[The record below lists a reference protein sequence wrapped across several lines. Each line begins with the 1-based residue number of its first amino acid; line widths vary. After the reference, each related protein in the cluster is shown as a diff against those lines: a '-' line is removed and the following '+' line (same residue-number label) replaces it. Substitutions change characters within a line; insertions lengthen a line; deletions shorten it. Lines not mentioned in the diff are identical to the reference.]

1 MLKPSV
7 VGADNLAFTGTT
19 AQNARGMA
27 ERIAGGRDDLAGKV
41 FVGAGVEI
49 RSDANLT
56 LGSDWNL
63 QPVSG
68 SRIGEATTVTLRA
81 AGNLNIANS
90 LSDGFTA
97 APGASNRSAIAANG
111 VALAVDA
118 ASYRLVGG
126 ADLTS
131 ADVMAT
137 VRSATTGDVTIG
149 RAATGNAAPPGV
161 FVRTTT
167 GSIEIAAGHD
177 VQQLNSQ
184 ARIYTTGTPVAA
196 ADMAGFERVGV
207 RVSDQLIRATG
218 GALGPFFEN
227 AGAITLSAGNDVV
240 GAPAT
245 VYLANGTT
253 QNVQYVTDWWYR
265 QTGTTEADR
274 PVALWSRYDLFSQGF
289 ASFGGGNISVHAG
302 RDVVDLDVATPGS
315 GFAVAALGQAGAADY
330 KPAQSRW
337 FSGGVVE
344 VAAGR
349 NVVGGLLL
357 AGGAQANLNAGGSI
371 GGSSEAARSYPAPQL
386 LHGDTAW
393 TVEAAGD
400 ITLGSPTNPA
410 LLAGAAQG
418 TERSQ
423 RTDVIDGLATHA
435 SARIVSAAGDVTLV
449 ALRPGSVSGS
459 NAGSA
464 AEIVPDELLLA
475 APQGGITAPVLT
487 QRPVGA
493 STLALLARDS
503 VDVIAVRVPVSVA
516 PADAQPHPL
525 SQVEIDEYYNV
536 FRGEWAGTRVGLD
549 TSDRTPVRLVS
560 EQGSVRFDSL
570 PSFSARPVRLI
581 AHDDVVLDG
590 GPLQVQ
596 HQRADELSVLQA
608 GRDVLFTGQGSLR
621 IAGPGDVMVLA
632 ARDID
637 FGRGPGI
644 TTVGNQDNPL
654 RLGRGGAGITLL
666 AGVRLSD
673 YADAAQRNFQLLGS
687 GFANFPAELAVQLEA
702 LQAGG
707 ALLDEATQASAAKA
721 FAALSPEAQRARV
734 RQLVGAAEFDRA
746 AEAYLTRAVAQAEA
760 LSLAAAQASESGAV
774 SGGARND
781 DALPVPGSELL
792 AGSHTLPRGATAAQR
807 EAAQA
812 QVRSE
817 LREALQTRVVAAV
830 LAARA
835 EALDA
840 AARTSLALAVSPHA
854 EALRS
859 FVALRS
865 GVLLDA
871 AESARRFAALPLEQQ
886 ALFMNRVLYSELRTA
901 GRAALNGERIAYLR
915 GYDALDGL
923 FDSGRARSNVTLSN
937 SQVKTEQGGDI
948 RIAAPAGGINVGD
961 LAGGGIVKSASEL
974 GIVTVAGGSIEAS
987 AGLSFE
993 VNQSRVF
1000 TLDRGDVLLWS
1011 SLGNL
1016 DAGRGAKTVVGAPP
1030 PVFRINE
1037 QGQFVVDTSGS
1048 FSGSGIAVLNR
1059 DSTLDLYA
1067 TFGEINSGD
1076 AGIQS
1081 AGNAFLGAARFV
1093 GADNLAVGGVA
1104 VGAPP
1109 PAPTGGAT
1117 AGLAN
1122 SGQDVGRAS
1131 LKPAESD
1138 EEEAKR
1144 KRRARRNLLL
1154 DFLGF
1159 GPERS

>member
-1 MLKPSV
+1 MLKPST
-7 VGADNLAFTGTT
+7 VGADNLAFTGPS
-19 AQNARGMA
+19 AQNSQLIAARV
-27 ERIAGGRDDLAGKV
+27 AGGRDDLAGKLV
-41 FVGAGVEI
+41 VSAGVEI
-49 RSDANLT
+49 RSAANLA

-63 QPVSG
+63 QPSTGNRV
-68 SRIGEATTVTLRA
+68 GEPVRLTLRA
-81 AGNLNIANS
+81 AGDLSVTNS
-90 LSDGFTA
+90 LSDGFAA
-97 APGASNRSAIAANG
+97 APGASNRSAITANG
-111 VALAVDA
+111 VALAA
-118 ASYRLVGG
+118 GGASYRLVGG
-126 ADLTS
+126 ADLAS

-137 VRSATTGDVTIG
+137 VRSDSAGDVTIG
-149 RAATGNAAPPGV
+149 RAATGNLAPPSV
-161 FVRTTT
+161 LVRTTT
-167 GSIEIAAGHD
+167 GSIEISAGHD
-177 VQQLNSQ
+177 LRQLNSQ

-196 ADMAGFERVGV
+196 ADTAGFERIGV
-207 RVSDQLIRATG
+207 RVVDQLIRASG

-227 AGAITLSAGNDVV
+227 AGAISLAAGHDVI
-240 GAPAT
+240 GAPSTIYPVSGA
-245 VYLANGTT
+245 A

-265 QTGTTEADR
+265 QTTGSNAERA
-274 PVALWSRYDLFSQGF
+274 VALWSRYDLFGQGF
-289 ASFGGGNISVHAG
+289 ASFGGGNISVRAG
-302 RDVVDLDVATPGS
+302 RDVIDLDVSTPTS
-315 GFAVAALGQAGAADY
+315 GFSVAARGQPEAAEY
-330 KPAQSRW
+330 RPAQSRW
-337 FSGGVVE
+337 FAGGTLD

-357 AGGAQANLNAGGSI
+357 AGGPQGTLSAGNSI
-371 GGSSEAARSYPAPQL
+371 GGDSGAARSYPAPQL
-386 LHGDTAW
+386 LHGDTTW
-393 TVEAAGD
+393 TVEAAGN

-410 LLAGAAQG
+410 LLAGAPQG
-418 TERSQ
+418 TERSA
-423 RTDVIDGLATHA
+423 RTDVIVDTATHA
-435 SARIVSAAGDVTLV
+435 IARVVSAAGSVALV
-449 ALRPGSVSGS
+449 ASRPNAASGS
-459 NAGSA
+459 NPGSA
-464 AEIVPDELLLA
+464 AGIVPDELLLA
-475 APQGGITAPVLT
+475 APLGGITAPVLM
-487 QRPVGA
+487 QRPVGD
-493 STLALLARDS
+493 SSLALLARDS
-503 VDVIAVRVPVSVA
+503 VNLTAVRVPVAVA
-516 PADAQPHPL
+516 AADATPQAL
-525 SQVEIDEYYNV
+525 VQVEVDGFYNV
-536 FRGEWAGTRVGLD
+536 FRGEWAGTKIGLD
-549 TSDRTPVRLVS
+549 ASARTPVRLVS
-560 EQGSVRFDSL
+560 EEGSVRLDSL

-596 HQRADELSVLQA
+596 HQSAAELSLLQA

-621 IAGPGDVMVLA
+621 IAGPGDVLVLA
-632 ARDID
+632 TRDID
-637 FGRGPGI
+637 FGRGPGAV
-644 TTVGNQDNPL
+644 TVGNQDNPL
-654 RLGRGGAGITLL
+654 RLARGGAGITLL

-673 YADAAQRNFQLLGS
+673 YADAAKRNFHLLGS
-687 GFANFPAELAVQLEA
+687 GFVNFPAELAVQLEA

-707 ALLDEATQASAAKA
+707 ALLDAATQASAAKA
-721 FAALSPEAQRARV
+721 FAGLSPEAQRARV

-760 LSLAAAQASESGAV
+760 LSLAAAQASEAGAV
-774 SGGARND
+774 SGSTRTD
-781 DALPVPGSELL
+781 DAVPVPGSELL
-792 AGSHTLPRGATAAQR
+792 AGTHTLPRGATTAQR

-817 LREALQTRVVAAV
+817 LREVLQARVVSAV
-830 LAARA
+830 LAERA
-835 EALDA
+835 ESLESATCA
-840 AARTSLALAVSPHA
+840 SLALAVSPHA
-854 EALRS
+854 EALRA
-859 FVALRS
+859 FIAVRS
-865 GVLLDA
+865 GTLLDA
-871 AESARRFAALPLEQQ
+871 AEAARRFAVLPLEQQ
-886 ALFMNRVLYSELRTA
+886 ALFMNRVLYAELRSA
-901 GRAALNGERIAYLR
+901 GREALGGQRIAYLR
-915 GYDALDGL
+915 GYDALDSL
-923 FDSGRARSNVTLSN
+923 FDSGRARSNITLSN

-961 LAGGGIVKSASEL
+961 LAGGGIVKAASEL

-987 AGLSFE
+987 ARLSFE

-1000 TLDRGDVLLWS
+1000 TLDRGDVLLWA

-1138 EEEAKR
+1138 EEDAKR

-1159 GPERS
+1159 GPDRS